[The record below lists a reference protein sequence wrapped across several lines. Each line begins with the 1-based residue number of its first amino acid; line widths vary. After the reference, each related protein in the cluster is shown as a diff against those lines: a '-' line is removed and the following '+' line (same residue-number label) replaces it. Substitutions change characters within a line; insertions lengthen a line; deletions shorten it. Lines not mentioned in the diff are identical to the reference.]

1 MNKNKLQEMRQK
13 VLENHDELSPNE
25 ILGAVKQSLTQNI
38 EVLDKFLR
46 LETGRTISAQEIDEI
61 FTPDINNKYGAENTP
76 IMNDFGL
83 LSTNFIPL
91 GIVFV
96 DVNYSLPIENYLQLL
111 KVLIETKN
119 SIIIKPHQE
128 FRTLEAFVTIINDVL
143 TRLPATNGIEVVNHD
158 VYNLDIDAVVYV
170 GEKREFN
177 KLDGKFQKIHVG
189 VGRYELYVDEE
200 IDKKLIEDAKSKN
213 VQIFYPQEN
222 VFDLINQEGGNYATA
237 IMSSNP
243 DKIKEFMRDVKSS
256 FKFVN
261 ISPMNIKR
269 VNLFPEQLLK
279 RQTMVVYK

>member
-158 VYNLDIDAVVYV
+158 VYNFDIDAVVYV

-237 IMSSNP
+237 IMSTNP

-261 ISPMNIKR
+261 ISPTNIRR
-269 VNLFPEQLLK
+269 VNLFPEQLLT
-279 RQTMVVYK
+279 RQTTVVYK